1 MIAISF
7 ETSKCW
13 LGVLS
18 SSNTS
23 RIFYKLSNKYV
34 FKYVWRFKVLS
45 IFRALAGYHYKTHT
59 WVKVFNNGP
68 SKIYG
73 RELLKNLKGYVCLSR
88 PYPFK
93 FCKGCLPQILLGSF
107 FNTLFHLTP
116 FKEVTLTSDKPAKFT
131 CWQSTT
137 ETLEIGVKYV
147 QN

>member
-1 MIAISF
+1 MKFSQFTQITPDLIFKFFSRFNRKANNETIVIVMEIVDWDQKQTKKEQLTGISF
-7 ETSKCW
+7 ETSKYW

-45 IFRALAGYHYKTHT
+45 IFRASAGHHYKTHT
-59 WVKVFNNGP
+59 WVKVFKNGP

-88 PYPFK
+88 TYPFK
-93 FCKGCLPQILLGSF
+93 FFKGCLP
-107 FNTLFHLTP
+107 
-116 FKEVTLTSDKPAKFT
+116 
-131 CWQSTT
+131 
-137 ETLEIGVKYV
+137 
-147 QN
+147 